1 MGRMENLFAPLDLQV
16 PLTCTVRMEVTTVGN
31 KDEKFTVGEVAKML
45 AINAS
50 ALRYYDEQGIVR
62 PSGSS
67 DAGYRLYTLA
77 DIRRLEVVV
86 ALRSTGLSLREISE
100 ALSEPQ
106 AVDSVLQNHLSSIE
120 MQMERLQRAKSIL
133 KTSIDAGAGVNSH
146 TPMLSTLREVAHM
159 HDSSDDE
166 QQRYILEHVQTLLGK
181 LMPGRDPLTAE
192 QLAKLKEYLFGTH
205 PGEFHDTES
214 SPVGADPARRTDAL
228 LRTKRLIAHPGEFSP
243 FMNHVRPLIERLKN
257 TPEPENLQTVQ
268 DTMMK
273 FRQQMGEL
281 ASAGATP
288 DSLEAQACVD
298 EYVANTAK
306 WLHMTVEEYKQWI
319 REFYVDVS
327 GSELPQ
333 ALTSMLALNAE
344 RAQSD
349 VLLKNFLREA
359 LEVWRNKILDPE

>member
-1 MGRMENLFAPLDLQV
+1 MGRIDA
-16 PLTCTVRMEVTTVGN
+16 
-31 KDEKFTVGEVAKML
+31 KFTVGEVARML
-45 AINAS
+45 AVNAS
-50 ALRYYDEQGIVR
+50 ALRYYDEQGIIR

-133 KTSIDAGAGVNSH
+133 KTSLDAGAGVNSH

-166 QQRYILEHVQTLLGK
+166 QQRYILEHVQTLLAK
-181 LMPGRDPLTAE
+181 LMPGRDPLTDE
-192 QLAKLKEYLFGTH
+192 QVAKLKEYLFGRTH
-205 PGEFHDTES
+205 PDEFHEAGS
-214 SPVGADPARRTDAL
+214 SPAGPDPARRTDAL
-228 LRTKRLIAHPGEFSP
+228 LRTKSLIAHPDEFSP
-243 FMNHVRPLIERLKN
+243 FMNHVRPLIERLKSM
-257 TPEPENLQTVQ
+257 PEPENLQTVQ
-268 DTMMK
+268 DTMMR

-281 ASAGATP
+281 ASDRATP

-298 EYVANTAK
+298 EYVANTAR
-306 WLHMTVEEYKQWI
+306 WLHMTIEEYKQWI

-327 GSELPQ
+327 GTELPQ
-333 ALTSMLALNAE
+333 TITSMLALNAE

-359 LEVWRNKILDPE
+359 LEVWRRNNTTPRDRS